1 MFKIFIKLKISK
13 VYFFFSF
20 GFHTIPIESI
30 YLILA
35 KRISDIERKE
45 IVYDFT
51 NNNSLEE
58 ISKKYNFTKLTIS
71 RNLKKSLGEDK
82 FNEIVKSNKNEK
94 RNLDSEQLIDETTTD
109 NNVKGFF
116 KELSNDSF
124 QDNTFLEI
132 APLNLEIDNELQ
144 KDLSSISIEEVEL
157 PKVVYMVVDKQVEL
171 ETKLLREYVEWN
183 FLSEKDLSRNT
194 IEIFYDLKT
203 AKKSTK
209 KDQRVIK
216 VPNSNVFKIAA
227 PILLSRGIS
236 RIVSSEVLIAL

>member
-1 MFKIFIKLKISK
+1 M
-13 VYFFFSF
+13 
-20 GFHTIPIESI
+20 
-30 YLILA
+30 A
-35 KRISDIERKE
+35 KRISEKERKE
-45 IVYDFT
+45 IVNDF
-51 NNNSLEE
+51 NDKKSLEE
-58 ISKKYNFTKLTIS
+58 ISKRYGFTKSTIS
-71 RNLKKSLGEDK
+71 RHLKKSLGEDK
-82 FNEIVKSNKNEK
+82 FNEINKLIKNEK
-94 RNLDSEQLIDETTTD
+94 IKIDSEKLAEIKP
-109 NNVKGFF
+109 NNNIEEILF
-116 KELSNDSF
+116 EDLSNESF
-124 QDNTFLEI
+124 PENTFLEI
-132 APLNLEIDNELQ
+132 APLNLEIDNEPQ

-157 PKVVYMVVDKQVEL
+157 PKIVYMVVDKQVEL
-171 ETKLLREYVEWN
+171 ETKLLKEYIEE